1 MPWNCLR
8 GYTSGLSLPFN
19 LDAVPEKENKKK
31 RKEKKKRRRKR
42 KTIFCGPINPRC
54 SLVSHL
60 RGEIFDHGFYRVLP
74 FDVFGDLPDRWDIPT
89 VAYF

>member
-31 RKEKKKRRRKR
+31 RKKR
-42 KTIFCGPINPRC
+42 KKEEEKEKQYF
-54 SLVSHL
+54 
-60 RGEIFDHGFYRVLP
+60 
-74 FDVFGDLPDRWDIPT
+74 
-89 VAYF
+89 VAPLTLDAA